1 MKTKYQLLSVL
12 LILVLVSLACG
23 QIDIGIEQTPTPEPI
38 VESEEPEPEPTD
50 PIDFRDEPQKPNN
63 SQYWI
68 EVEDPRTGVRFAMP
82 CYWTVNFPSPELDST
97 GKFSVSVA
105 NYTEQF
111 VTSLGPKM
119 NETIFEIGGLKFD
132 LTYIRKDDFGLNQ
145 NASLDELA
153 YALVNPDQEHGID
166 ALNPIEID
174 GKAGVQVDSWSIFGK
189 SRFYLLPYVDGLY
202 VLYAP
207 YPAGTAN
214 HPDIQAI
221 LHSFA
226 LSSDSE
232 VVLPNQRPA
241 DPPEGLVTSCMPP
254 QETSD
259 GAGVD
264 EGNVDDVEVYTGPLD
279 CAAVTD
285 QDALMW
291 TICNVKDSILSRNT
305 QPLFGYMSDPFTIA
319 YWQSEGATRSREEAF
334 NEIVETHLAE
344 TPGGEMFTTDRSQF
358 PPLSGMSPENM
369 FGPDDNP
376 AAIVYSEGWGQ
387 DGQGAALLY
396 FKEASDGKVV
406 FYAMVIAQG
415 YFDK

>member
-23 QIDIGIEQTPTPEPI
+23 QIDIGIEENTPTPGPD
-38 VESEEPEPEPTD
+38 VESDGPEPTD
-50 PIDFRDEPQKPNN
+50 NIDFRDVPQKPND
-63 SQYWI
+63 SQYWV
-68 EVEDPRTGVRFAMP
+68 EVEDPRTGVRFAVP

-166 ALNPIEID
+166 ALIPVEVD

-189 SRFYLLPYVDGLY
+189 GRFYLLPYVDGLY
-202 VLYAP
+202 VLVAP
-207 YPAGTAN
+207 YPGSIAD

-221 LHSFA
+221 LNSFA
-226 LSSDSE
+226 LSPESE

-241 DPPEGLVTSCMPP
+241 GPPKGMAVSCMPLEASEP
-254 QETSD
+254 
-259 GAGVD
+259 VD
-264 EGNVDDVEVYTGPLD
+264 EPAAGSESDAEVFTGPLE
-279 CAAVTD
+279 CNSVTED
-285 QDALMW
+285 DALMW
-291 TICNVKDSILSRNT
+291 TVCNVRDSFISRNT
-305 QPLFGYMSDPFTIA
+305 QPLMGYMTDPFMIA
-319 YWQSEGATRSREEAF
+319 YWQSEGASRSREEAF
-334 NEIVETHLAE
+334 NEIVQTHLAE
-344 TPGGEMFTTDRSQF
+344 TAGGEMFTTDRSQF
-358 PPLSGMSPENM
+358 PPLFGMLPENM

-387 DGQGAALLY
+387 NGEGAALLY
-396 FKEASDGKVV
+396 FKQAPDGRYV